1 MSLHQCKPALSSTSH
16 MYGSVT
22 VSLSHSL
29 KLSLLTHH
37 ITFHMYS
44 NLANAKPF
52 ESELDVLVFLGL
64 NYCP

>member
-22 VSLSHSL
+22 VSLSHGL

-37 ITFHMYS
+37 ITFHIYS

-52 ESELDVLVFLGL
+52 ESELDVLVLLGL